1 MPSGGQI
8 GSGVKIAYSANASP
22 QTWTAVPEIFD
33 VPGLP
38 NRIRDR
44 VETTI
49 HGVTGDRTY
58 IGGLSDVEDLVF
70 VCRANLDAGSVHSTL
85 RGHQNSQ
92 TTLWFRVEVP
102 VDVDLAASNYIAY
115 QFKGRI
121 SACPVSAPK
130 DDLKTIEFTVLH
142 ESDLFIQDEMAS
154 AF

>member
-8 GSGVKIAYSANASP
+8 GTGVKIATATASP
-22 QTWTAVPEIFD
+22 NVWTAVPEIFD
-33 VPGLP
+33 VSQIP

-58 IGGLSDVEDLVF
+58 IPGLSEVEDLVF
-70 VCRANLDAGSVHSTL
+70 IVRANLDAGSVHSVL
-85 RGHQNSQ
+85 RNHQALQ
-92 TTLWFRVEVP
+92 TTLWWRVEVP
-102 VDVDLAASNYIAY
+102 VDPTLSTSTYIAY
-115 QFKGRI
+115 TFQGRI
-121 SACPVSAPK
+121 ASAAVSAPK